1 MNNLGVGFMTEVNND
16 TKEILLEEINI
27 ILKIPKGAVKL
38 TINATIMNENGEL
51 EKVVRDLSLTD
62 IQDART
68 AFLNNVDGGDDYDQE
83 WVLTDKAKKM
93 LDDISTNEFYDS
105 E

>member
-1 MNNLGVGFMTEVNND
+1 MTEVNND

-38 TINATIMNENGEL
+38 TINATIMNDNGEL
-51 EKVVRDLSLTD
+51 EKVGRDLSLTD

-68 AFLNNVDGGDDYDQE
+68 AFLNNVDEGDDYDAV
-83 WVLTDKAKKM
+83 WSLTDKGKKM
-93 LDDISTNEFYDS
+93 LDELEESILKN
-105 E
+105 